1 MTDPELFVTSF
12 DDDQAYDEETP
23 RRRYKSRNKKRKK
36 RRRITVGRV
45 IAALVILF
53 TLTYFSMVVYTSNF
67 TMLETEQA
75 DFYELNDSVEV
86 EATALRSEEYITNT
100 KKGIISYTVEDG
112 EKVNA
117 GGTVAKLFASEQDVE
132 SFSEYNEIESELN
145 VLNQM
150 TDDADNLFVNLETV
164 DAQIKKKLID
174 YRTMTVQNKLPSAAA
189 SKLDLLRL
197 FNERT
202 VVTGGSANFDGRI
215 AELQAQLDSIS
226 VPGDLGSVKSKNS
239 GFFVS
244 LLDGYENALDYTK
257 AESLTADEL
266 NAVVRKDPPSDA
278 VGKIIKTIN
287 WYMLC
292 PVSSEQALT
301 VASGNTVV
309 EVSVPRVMSGTIPA
323 TVISVNQSSKVEN
336 GLLVLKCDY
345 MDGTLANI
353 RRENITIKTYT
364 YSGLRVSRSAIHDDY
379 VTVRDKDENGEP
391 IGEPYKKKAQGVYV
405 VYGKR
410 LAFVPV
416 HIIYSDNDFVI
427 CSDDVNDPELPTG
440 ETIALHDTIV
450 VRGKE
455 LYDGKIVR

>member
-1 MTDPELFVTSF
+1 MSDLDIFYRNRRPEDETDA
-12 DDDQAYDEETP
+12 DDEAP
-23 RRRYKSRNKKRKK
+23 RRRYKSKKKKKRGL
-36 RRRITVGRV
+36 TAGRV
-45 IAALVILF
+45 AAALFALF
-53 TLTYFSMVVYTSNF
+53 LLVYISMVIYTSNF

-75 DFYELNDSVEV
+75 DFFELNDSVEV
-86 EATALRSEEYITNT
+86 EAVALRNEEYITNS
-100 KKGIISYTVEDG
+100 KKGMISYTVDDG

-117 GGTVAKLFASEQDVE
+117 GGVVAKLFASEQDVE
-132 SFSEYNEIESELN
+132 SFMQYNEVESELD
-145 VLNQM
+145 LLKQM
-150 TDDADNLFVNLETV
+150 TGSADSLFVNLDTV
-164 DAQIKKKLID
+164 DAQIKKKILD
-174 YRTMTVQNKLPSAAA
+174 YRAMTAQNKLPAASA
-189 SKLDLLRL
+189 SKLELLRL

-202 VVTGGSANFDGRI
+202 VVTGGSSNFDARI
-215 AELQAQLDSIS
+215 NELQAQLDSIRI
-226 VPGDLGSVKSKNS
+226 PGDLGSVKLKRS

-244 LLDGYENALDYTK
+244 LLDGYENALDYSR
-257 AESLTADEL
+257 AEALTADDI
-266 NAVVRKDPPSDA
+266 NAMVRKDPPADA
-278 VGKIIKTIN
+278 VGKVITTIN

-292 PVSSEQALT
+292 PVTSEQAMT

-309 EVSVPRVMSGTIPA
+309 EVSIPRVMSESIPA
-323 TVISVNQSSKVEN
+323 TVIAVNQSSKVSD

-345 MDGTLANI
+345 LDGTLADV
-353 RRENITIKTYT
+353 RRENITIRTYT

-379 VTVRDKDENGEP
+379 VTVQDYGEDGEK
-391 IGEPYKKKAQGVYV
+391 IGEPYKKKTQGVYV

-427 CSDDVNDPELPTG
+427 CSDDLSDPELPTG